1 MAAAT
6 ALRRESMVCNECR
19 FFNGSTSDGLSICK
33 HFELSG
39 KGSIGESVYNRPP
52 IGCKHWKPKGEIPR
66 EIEEFDPDMRR
77 VRFSIKGRR
86 KK

>member
-1 MAAAT
+1 M
-6 ALRRESMVCNECR
+6 ECNECR
-19 FFNGSTSDGLSICK
+19 YLDGFTSEGMSICRC
-33 HFELSG
+33 FELSG

-77 VRFSIKGRR
+77 VRFSISGKRR
-86 KK
+86 KKE